1 MTVPKDFYARLGVAR
16 DCDDDAL
23 KKAYKKMAMKTHPDR
38 KGGNQEDFKRVAEA
52 YDCLS
57 DANKRAVYDRYGE
70 DGLKQGFV
78 PPEARAS
85 AGGGG
90 GFPGAGPGPGFA
102 SAGGGGFPG
111 AGGGFTTHEFS
122 NEDAERMFKSF
133 FGGMGGGMSGIFGDM
148 GGGGGA
154 RGAAF
159 GGAGGG
165 GAEDMDW
172 GHAARKRSRGECVV
186 NLECTLEELYTGTQK
201 RFTIKRQVNG
211 PNGMMEKDET
221 ITVDVV
227 RGWKDGTRL
236 TYQKLGHEVAGQG
249 PESAADLVVV
259 IKEAKHRWFKREKDN
274 LIFEVPSISLRSA
287 LVGFKAKIPGI
298 DGVELEVAFDDC
310 TEAGSSRV
318 VRNKG
323 MINSRTGARG
333 DVIVKIQKVT
343 FPKHLTEKQKTLIK
357 QAFSTTSA

>member
-70 DGLKQGFV
+70 EGLKQGFV

-85 AGGGG
+85 ASA
-90 GFPGAGPGPGFA
+90 GAGAGFA
-102 SAGGGGFPG
+102 SAGGGFPG

-122 NEDAERMFKSF
+122 NEDAERMFKTF

-148 GGGGGA
+148 GGGA

-159 GGAGGG
+159 GAGGG
-165 GAEDMDW
+165 GVEDMDW
-172 GHAARKRSRGECVV
+172 GHTPRKRSRGECVV

-211 PNGMMEKDET
+211 PNGMMTEKDET
-221 ITVDVV
+221 ITVDVA

-259 IKEAKHRWFKREKDN
+259 IKEAKHRWFEREKDN
-274 LIFEVPSISLRSA
+274 LIFQVPSISLRSA

-343 FPKHLTEKQKTLIK
+343 FPNHLTEKQKTLIK